1 MLLSGG
7 RIDPQN
13 ERYLLCELPMARG
26 QQYIHAYAVQQGAE
40 TVWLDESEDMFE
52 RVSTL
57 WKHLTRQND
66 GQPHL
71 TAKSGASLDGE
82 QRGVQGR

>member
-7 RIDPQN
+7 RIDR
-13 ERYLLCELPMARG
+13 ETELYLLCELPMARG

-40 TVWLDESEDMFE
+40 TIWLDETEDLFG

-57 WKHLTRQND
+57 WKTLTTRND
-66 GQPHL
+66 GKSPS
-71 TAKSGASLDGE
+71 TATPD
-82 QRGVQGR
+82 RV